1 LDQGSGQVVCVSLAI
16 ILPTFAGVGPI
27 KIYSF
32 VSAINL
38 QMRQIILYNPIDMV
52 CQVVY
57 KINMQNNKI
66 ERKQMSKIRMNTE
79 LRNKLFGK
87 IKHTFE
93 NEDTQEREAF
103 LQARENVDQQYT
115 MASELAKEVVERSYP
130 TDDVATLRH
139 FKKKYG
145 QPCDVVAKDK
155 CFYFAHNEG
164 VDDEGE
170 PTETKSH
177 FDFGLF
183 GNLNGTEYDNEQGK
197 KFAVAYYREELKAKD
212 CNPDIYAQ
220 QNENKDNPH
229 KTKHV
234 DECMKALGYS
244 GSYGSGGNEI
254 GMAKDF
260 NSNYYLDVIGTSY
273 CRSRAIACTKNE
285 YEQFETWRIAKGNL
299 VVNHQKWIDTIQKQ
313 CDQLKIGLKAYR
325 YLSEG
330 IELATELGIQVDEA
344 ELIRTNSTGL
354 TIYNPSNL
362 ASMIKGMKNKNQSR
376 EAKILARKQ
385 YEESLN

>member
-1 LDQGSGQVVCVSLAI
+1 
-16 ILPTFAGVGPI
+16 
-27 KIYSF
+27 
-32 VSAINL
+32 
-38 QMRQIILYNPIDMV
+38 
-52 CQVVY
+52 
-57 KINMQNNKI
+57 MQTNN
-66 ERKQMSKIRMNTE
+66 RKVQMSKIRMNTE
-79 LRNKLFGK
+79 LRNKLFNK
-87 IKHTFE
+87 IKNVFE

-103 LQARENVDQQYT
+103 LQARENVDSQYGI
-115 MASELAKEVVERSYP
+115 ASTLAKQVVERSYP
-130 TDDVATLRH
+130 PEDVAVLRT

-145 QPCDVVAKDK
+145 DPCDVVAKDK
-155 CFYFAHNEG
+155 CFYFAHNE
-164 VDDEGE
+164 DTDEDGD
-170 PTETKSH
+170 TKETKSH

-183 GNLNGTEYDNEQGK
+183 GNLNGSEYDSEDGK
-197 KFAVAYYREELKAKD
+197 KFAFAYFREDLKAMD

-234 DECMKALGYS
+234 DQCLKALGHTSNGYS
-244 GSYGSGGNEI
+244 GSNETDN
-254 GMAKDF
+254 GMSKDF
-260 NSNYYLDVIGTSY
+260 NAPYYLDVIGTSY

-285 YEQFETWRIAKGNL
+285 YEQFETWRIAKANL
-299 VVNHQKWIDTIQKQ
+299 VSKHQTWIDTIQKQ

-362 ASMIKGMKNKNQSR
+362 ASMIKGMKNKHQSR

>member
-1 LDQGSGQVVCVSLAI
+1 
-16 ILPTFAGVGPI
+16 
-27 KIYSF
+27 
-32 VSAINL
+32 
-38 QMRQIILYNPIDMV
+38 
-52 CQVVY
+52 
-57 KINMQNNKI
+57 
-66 ERKQMSKIRMNTE
+66 MSKIRMNTE
-79 LRNKLFGK
+79 LRNKLFNK

-93 NEDTQEREAF
+93 NEDTQERELY
-103 LQARENVDQQYT
+103 LQSREYVDEQYQS
-115 MASELAKEVVERSYP
+115 ASALAKEVVSRSYP
-130 TDDVATLRH
+130 PEDVSVLRT

-155 CFYFAHNEG
+155 CFYFAHNED
-164 VDDEGE
+164 VDEEGKE
-170 PTETKSH
+170 TETKSH

-183 GNLNGTEYDNEQGK
+183 GNLNGSEYDHEEGK
-197 KFAVAYYREELKAKD
+197 KFAVAYYREELKDKE

-220 QNENKDNPH
+220 QEGKDENPH

-234 DECMKALGYS
+234 DQCMKALGYS
-244 GSYGSGGNEI
+244 SSNYSNESSNI
-254 GMAKDF
+254 GMAKEFD
-260 NSNYYLDVIGTSY
+260 NPYYLDVIGTSY
-273 CRSRAIACTKNE
+273 CRSRAIACTKDE
-285 YEQFETWRIAKGNL
+285 YTMFEQWRVAKGNL
-299 VVNHQKWIDTIQKQ
+299 VSKHQTWIDTITKQ

-330 IELATELGIQVDEA
+330 IELATELGIQLDEA

-362 ASMIKGMKNKNQSR
+362 ASMIKGMKNKNQTR

>member
-1 LDQGSGQVVCVSLAI
+1 
-16 ILPTFAGVGPI
+16 
-27 KIYSF
+27 
-32 VSAINL
+32 
-38 QMRQIILYNPIDMV
+38 
-52 CQVVY
+52 
-57 KINMQNNKI
+57 MQNKNNN
-66 ERKQMSKIRMNTE
+66 RKDTMSKIRMNTE
-79 LRNKLFGK
+79 LRNKLFNK
-87 IKHTFE
+87 IKDVFE
-93 NEDTQEREAF
+93 NEDTQERETY
-103 LQARENVDQQYT
+103 LQAREYVDEQYKS
-115 MASELAKEVVERSYP
+115 ASQLAKEVVERSYP
-130 TDDVATLRH
+130 KDDVATLRT

-155 CFYFAHNEG
+155 CFYFAHSEDK
-164 VDDEGE
+164 DDEGDIK
-170 PTETKSH
+170 ETKSH

-183 GNLNGTEYDNEQGK
+183 GNLNGSEYNSEDGQ
-197 KFAVAYYREELKAKD
+197 KFATAYFREDLKAMD
-212 CNPDIYAQ
+212 CNPDIFAQ

-234 DECMKALGYS
+234 DACMKALGYTN
-244 GSYGSGGNEI
+244 YHNNDDQ
-254 GMAKDF
+254 GMAKTF
-260 NSNYYLDVIGTSY
+260 NEQYYLDVIGTSY
-273 CRSRAIACTKNE
+273 CRSRAIACTKDE
-285 YEQFETWRIAKGNL
+285 YSKFEEWRIAKGNL
-299 VVNHQKWIDTIQKQ
+299 VSKHQTWIDTIQKQ

-354 TIYNPSNL
+354 TIYNPTNL

>member
-1 LDQGSGQVVCVSLAI
+1 MTKV
-16 ILPTFAGVGPI
+16 
-27 KIYSF
+27 
-32 VSAINL
+32 
-38 QMRQIILYNPIDMV
+38 
-52 CQVVY
+52 
-57 KINMQNNKI
+57 
-66 ERKQMSKIRMNTE
+66 RMNTE
-79 LRNKLFGK
+79 LRNKLFNK
-87 IKHTFE
+87 MKNVFE

-103 LQARENVDQQYT
+103 LQARETVNDEYVIAQQF
-115 MASELAKEVVERSYP
+115 AKEVVERAYP
-130 TDDVATLRH
+130 PEDVATLRT
-139 FKKKYG
+139 FKRKYG
-145 QPCDVVAKDK
+145 DPCDVVAKDK
-155 CFYFAHNEG
+155 CFYFAHNEC
-164 VDDEGE
+164 VDEDNQ
-170 PTETKSH
+170 PTEVKSH

-183 GNLNGTEYDNEQGK
+183 GNLNGSEYSSDEGK

-212 CNPDIYAQ
+212 CNPDIFAQ

-234 DECMKALGYS
+234 EECMKALGYS
-244 GSYGSGGNEI
+244 NQYSNNNDVGI
-254 GMAKDF
+254 GMTKDF
-260 NSNYYLDVIGTSY
+260 NQPYYLDVIGTSY
-273 CRSRAIACTKNE
+273 CRSRAIACTKDE
-285 YEQFETWRIAKGNL
+285 YKQFETWRIAKANL
-299 VVNHQKWIDTIQKQ
+299 VSKHQSWIDTIQKQ

-362 ASMIKGMKNKNQSR
+362 ASMIKGMKNKHQSR

>member
-1 LDQGSGQVVCVSLAI
+1 
-16 ILPTFAGVGPI
+16 
-27 KIYSF
+27 
-32 VSAINL
+32 
-38 QMRQIILYNPIDMV
+38 
-52 CQVVY
+52 
-57 KINMQNNKI
+57 
-66 ERKQMSKIRMNTE
+66 MNTE
-79 LRNKLFGK
+79 LRNKLFNK
-87 IKHTFE
+87 MKDVFE

-103 LQARENVDQQYT
+103 LRSREIFNTEQSYART
-115 MASELAKEVVERSYP
+115 LAKQVVERAYP
-130 TDDVATLRH
+130 PEDVAVLRT

-145 QPCDVVAKDK
+145 SPCDVVAKDK
-155 CFYFAHNEG
+155 CFYFAHNEDL
-164 VDDEGE
+164 DDEGE
-170 PTETKSH
+170 TKETKSH

-183 GNLNGTEYDNEQGK
+183 GNLNGSEYDSEEGK
-197 KFAVAYYREELKAKD
+197 KFAVAYFREDLKAMD

-220 QNENKDNPH
+220 QSENKDNPH

-234 DECMKALGYS
+234 EACMKALGYN
-244 GSYGSGGNEI
+244 GHSYHGDSSNT
-254 GMAKDF
+254 GMTKTFDDQ
-260 NSNYYLDVIGTSY
+260 YYLDVIGTSY
-273 CRSRAIACTKNE
+273 CRSRAIACTKSE

-299 VVNHQKWIDTIQKQ
+299 VSKHQTWIDTIQKQ

-325 YLSEG
+325 YLNEG

-344 ELIRTNSTGL
+344 EIIRTNSTGL

>member
-1 LDQGSGQVVCVSLAI
+1 M
-16 ILPTFAGVGPI
+16 T
-27 KIYSF
+27 
-32 VSAINL
+32 
-38 QMRQIILYNPIDMV
+38 
-52 CQVVY
+52 
-57 KINMQNNKI
+57 
-66 ERKQMSKIRMNTE
+66 KIRMNTE
-79 LRNKLFGK
+79 LRNKLFNK
-87 IKHTFE
+87 IKNVFE

-103 LQARENVDQQYT
+103 LQARETVDQQY
-115 MASELAKEVVERSYP
+115 MFASELAKDVVERAYP
-130 TDDVATLRH
+130 PEDVSVLRT

-145 QPCDVVAKDK
+145 EPCDVVAKDK

-183 GNLNGTEYDNEQGK
+183 GNLNGSEYSSEDGK
-197 KFAVAYYREELKAKD
+197 KFAVAYYREELKAMD
-212 CNPDIYAQ
+212 CNPDIFAQ

-234 DECMKALGYS
+234 DECMKALGHSGSSYS
-244 GSYGSGGNEI
+244 GNDNDI
-254 GMAKDF
+254 GMTNDF
-260 NSNYYLDVIGTSY
+260 NAPYYLDVIGTSY

-285 YEQFETWRIAKGNL
+285 YEQFEAWRIAKGNL
-299 VVNHQKWIDTIQKQ
+299 VTKHQTWIDTITKQ

-376 EAKILARKQ
+376 EAKILARKK

>member
-1 LDQGSGQVVCVSLAI
+1 M
-16 ILPTFAGVGPI
+16 T
-27 KIYSF
+27 
-32 VSAINL
+32 
-38 QMRQIILYNPIDMV
+38 
-52 CQVVY
+52 
-57 KINMQNNKI
+57 
-66 ERKQMSKIRMNTE
+66 KIRMNTE
-79 LRNKLFGK
+79 LRNKLFNK
-87 IKHTFE
+87 IKDVFE

-103 LQARENVDQQYT
+103 LQARETVDQQYT

-130 TDDVATLRH
+130 VDDVATLRT

-145 QPCDVVAKDK
+145 SPCDVVAKDK
-155 CFYFAHNEG
+155 CFYFAYTK
-164 VDDEGE
+164 DESE
-170 PTETKSH
+170 IDKDEERNDMNDQVKSH

-183 GNLNGTEYDNEQGK
+183 GNLNGSEYSSEEGK

-212 CNPDIYAQ
+212 CNPDIFAQ

-234 DECMKALGYS
+234 DECMKALGS
-244 GSYGSGGNEI
+244 TSY
-254 GMAKDF
+254 
-260 NSNYYLDVIGTSY
+260 NSYQGDMSNQTGLTKEFDNPYYLDVIGTSY
-273 CRSRAIACTKNE
+273 CRSRAIACTKDE
-285 YEQFETWRIAKGNL
+285 YKAFETWRIAKGNL
-299 VVNHQKWIDTIQKQ
+299 VTKHQTWIDTIQKQ

-325 YLSEG
+325 YLNEG

-376 EAKILARKQ
+376 EAKILARKK

>member
-1 LDQGSGQVVCVSLAI
+1 
-16 ILPTFAGVGPI
+16 
-27 KIYSF
+27 
-32 VSAINL
+32 
-38 QMRQIILYNPIDMV
+38 
-52 CQVVY
+52 
-57 KINMQNNKI
+57 
-66 ERKQMSKIRMNTE
+66 MSKIRMNTE
-79 LRNKLFGK
+79 LRNKLFNK
-87 IKHTFE
+87 IKNVFE

-103 LQARENVDQQYT
+103 LKARETVNDEYVIAQQF
-115 MASELAKEVVERSYP
+115 AKEVVERAYP
-130 TDDVATLRH
+130 PEDVATLRT
-139 FKKKYG
+139 FKNKYG
-145 QPCDVVAKDK
+145 SPCDVVAKDK

-183 GNLNGTEYDNEQGK
+183 GNLNGSEYGNEEGK
-197 KFAVAYYREELKAKD
+197 KFAVAYYREELKAKN

-244 GSYGSGGNEI
+244 GGSDQI
-254 GMAKDF
+254 GMSKEFD
-260 NSNYYLDVIGTSY
+260 NPYYLDVIGTSY
-273 CRSRAIACTKNE
+273 CRSRAIACTKQE
-285 YEQFETWRIAKGNL
+285 YEHFEMWRTAKGNL
-299 VVNHQKWIDTIQKQ
+299 VSKHQTWIDTIQKQ

-330 IELATELGIQVDEA
+330 IELATELGIELDEA

-362 ASMIKGMKNKNQSR
+362 ASMIKGLKNKTQTR
-376 EAKILARKQ
+376 EQKIALRKQ
-385 YEESLN
+385 YESVN

>member
-1 LDQGSGQVVCVSLAI
+1 
-16 ILPTFAGVGPI
+16 
-27 KIYSF
+27 
-32 VSAINL
+32 
-38 QMRQIILYNPIDMV
+38 
-52 CQVVY
+52 
-57 KINMQNNKI
+57 
-66 ERKQMSKIRMNTE
+66 MSKIRMNTE
-79 LRNKLFGK
+79 LRNKLFNK

-93 NEDTQEREAF
+93 NEDTQERETY
-103 LQARENVDQQYT
+103 LQAREYVDEQYKS
-115 MASELAKEVVERSYP
+115 ASELAKEVVSRSYP
-130 TDDVATLRH
+130 PEDVSTLRH
-139 FKKKYG
+139 FKNKYG

-155 CFYFAHNEG
+155 CFYFAHNED
-164 VDDEGE
+164 VDDEGD
-170 PTETKSH
+170 TKETKSH

-183 GNLNGTEYDNEQGK
+183 GNLNGSEYDSEDGRR
-197 KFAVAYYREELKAKD
+197 FAFAYYREDLKAKD
-212 CNPDIYAQ
+212 CNPDIFAQ

-229 KTKHV
+229 KTRHV
-234 DECMKALGYS
+234 DECMKALGNVGSNVYS
-244 GSYGSGGNEI
+244 SRNDDNT
-254 GMAKDF
+254 GMAKEF
-260 NSNYYLDVIGTSY
+260 NHPYFLDVIGTSY

-285 YEQFETWRIAKGNL
+285 YEKFEEWRIAKGNL
-299 VVNHQKWIDTIQKQ
+299 VSKHQTWIDTIVKQ

-362 ASMIKGMKNKNQSR
+362 ASMIKGMKNKQSANTR